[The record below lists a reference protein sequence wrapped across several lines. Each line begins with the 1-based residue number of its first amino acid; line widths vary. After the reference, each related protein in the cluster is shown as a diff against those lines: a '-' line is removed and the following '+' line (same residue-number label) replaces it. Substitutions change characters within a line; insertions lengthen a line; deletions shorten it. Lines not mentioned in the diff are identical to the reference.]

1 VNILIAGLAGSF
13 AERLLALRDAGH
25 EMVYCTLESD
35 RSPDDF
41 RNADIPYFVLRPRT
55 AGADIHRIVSDF
67 QIDVIYSLKNS
78 WDGSSEL
85 VDFMLDGE
93 NPPIVRHYKEHSG
106 RWEPL
111 ERRTLTRTAG
121 QVYIN
126 EESLEHFRRLYQVDL
141 GTAHLLDTDY
151 LPARYV
157 RDDLQPKCFEHDQR
171 PHLLVPGSVSAS
183 GGRTDIRSL
192 CQVMSRRHIHVH
204 IYGNKFIGRD
214 EKGQWRAGDVR
225 VYHAYRPLLDD
236 GFVHFHDTV
245 EASRLSYEWSRYDAG
260 LMHVASRDPEET
272 AFQRMNQPNRVA
284 CVLSAGLPLAQ
295 QRGGQDAMERLVGET
310 GAGFLF
316 GDYAELADILEDRR
330 VLGEA
335 SRQSLCVRQD
345 FTFESRLPELIAIL
359 ARYAQDSKLTPM
371 RRTV

>member
-1 VNILIAGLAGSF
+1 VNILVAGLAGGF

-41 RNADIPYFVLRPRT
+41 RNADIPQFVLRART
-55 AGADIHRIVSDF
+55 AGADIRRIVSDF
-67 QIDVIYSLKNS
+67 QINVIYSLKNS
-78 WDGSSEL
+78 WDGSPEL
-85 VDFMLDGE
+85 VDLMLNDE
-93 NPPIVRHYKEHSG
+93 NPPIVRHYKEHPA

-126 EESLEHFRRLYQVDL
+126 EESLEHFRLLYQVDL
-141 GTAHLLDTDY
+141 DTAHLLDTDY
-151 LPARYV
+151 LPDRHLSY
-157 RDDLQPKCFEHDQR
+157 DLQPKCFEDDQR

-183 GGRTDIRSL
+183 DGRTDIRSL
-192 CQVMSRRHIHVH
+192 CRVMRRRRIHVH

-214 EKGQWRAGDVR
+214 EKGQWRAGDER
-225 VYHAYRPLLDD
+225 VYQAYRPLLDG
-236 GFVHFHDTV
+236 GFVHFHYAV
-245 EASRLSYEWSRYDAG
+245 EASRLSHEWSRYDAG
-260 LMHVASRDPEET
+260 LMHLSSGDPDET

-295 QRGGQDAMERLVGET
+295 QWGGQDAMERLVGET

-316 GDYAELADILEDRR
+316 GDYAELADILEDRKA
-330 VLGEA
+330 LSQA
-335 SRQSLCVRQD
+335 SRQSLRVRQD
-345 FTFESRLPELIAIL
+345 FTFEGRLPELIAIL
-359 ARYAQDSKLTPM
+359 ARYAQD
-371 RRTV
+371 